1 MTNYSN
7 EDLDKYFNRNEKYGI
22 KITNDQKKQVLAITG
37 AQPYWLDIL
46 FQEYEKQE
54 RRVDDFSILFQDNR
68 AVFYQLYKGLLD
80 LLKDQDLLDKL
91 YQILFGPCMDYTIE
105 DVQKLLDYG
114 IISRTQTSIELMSE
128 NLLNYIK
135 IKEQTFDFYPLWNK
149 TENNLRKLLH
159 DKLCEKYGGEWERH
173 IEKTYPLRENDN
185 GMSIGSHIN
194 NAVKKRER
202 MKNPSDVYYGGD
214 NITLLDGLTT
224 AGLFELYYKEYQLVK
239 DIFKMERK
247 EFAKIGQQLTRGRNP
262 YQHNNNEFIRD
273 DYKLLTKS
281 NCIKI
286 NSCIEPSLNAI

>member
-1 MTNYSN
+1 MQRMGKSTLVYNALIRKKDELYEKGILVTSHTLSTYNNDVEFFKSIVDEVYDLLLEDKDIIDKIEPIWRTVVSSDSASNPNIHIKRFFNKLLSLGKRVVCIIDEFDHSPDIFPTNSGFSFLRDLSYQPATSVTFVFISRRRIPELEYRSNSSTLFNIVGSPIYVTNYSN

-128 NLLNYIK
+128 NLLN
-135 IKEQTFDFYPLWNK
+135 
-149 TENNLRKLLH
+149 
-159 DKLCEKYGGEWERH
+159 
-173 IEKTYPLRENDN
+173 
-185 GMSIGSHIN
+185 S
-194 NAVKKRER
+194 
-202 MKNPSDVYYGGD
+202 
-214 NITLLDGLTT
+214 
-224 AGLFELYYKEYQLVK
+224 
-239 DIFKMERK
+239 
-247 EFAKIGQQLTRGRNP
+247 
-262 YQHNNNEFIRD
+262 
-273 DYKLLTKS
+273 
-281 NCIKI
+281 
-286 NSCIEPSLNAI
+286 